1 MKTIGHEVLFLSTG
15 EGNPRNGEGTFAR
28 LNNGDIMHLYTQYYG
43 EAWVD
48 HAVARLC
55 ACYSSDEGDTWSEP
69 TVVLEKDEL
78 ADNIM
83 SPSLFRMPNGELGMV
98 YLRKERKYPT
108 DDPGSEN
115 GIICM
120 PLFRTSAD
128 EGKTW
133 SEPIDCG
140 VEDGYYCVIN
150 DAACVTRTGRILI
163 PIAHHGICY
172 ATPQISG
179 NLSAAGTVKLLFSD
193 DCGRSWQTLPHTF
206 RSPFPEDAFGLA
218 EPGIYEHENGD
229 LWMWCRTPYGHQY
242 QSHSTDGGATWSPVI
257 PNFHFTSPDSP
268 MRVKTVGG
276 YTVAVFNP
284 LPYNCLRTDNSIRG
298 NTKRTPFVCAVSTDD
313 GRDFDS
319 TGKAGM
325 SGALKDFQSLCYLLE
340 DDYKDSYCYPSIL
353 EVKDGFLVAY
363 YHSNGSTYT
372 LNSTKIS
379 KVLFSELN

>member
-1 MKTIGHEVLFLSTG
+1 MKKIGHEVLFLETG
-15 EGNPRNGEGTFAR
+15 AGNPRNGEGTFAR
-28 LNNGDIMHLYTQYYG
+28 LKDGSILHLYTQYYG
-43 EAWVD
+43 DSWVD
-48 HAVARLC
+48 HAAARLC
-55 ACYSSDEGDTWSEP
+55 GIYSYDEGETWTEP
-69 TVVLEKDEL
+69 VTVLEKDEA

-83 SPSLFRMPNGELGMV
+83 SPSLFRMRNGTLGMI
-98 YLRKERKYPT
+98 YLRKERKFPA
-108 DDPGSEN
+108 DSQNSEF

-120 PLFRTSAD
+120 PLFRFSAD

-150 DAACVTRTGRILI
+150 DGVCVTRTGRILV

-172 ATPQISG
+172 ANPKISG
-179 NLSAAGTVKLLFSD
+179 NLTAAGCVKILFSD
-193 DCGRSWQTLPHTF
+193 DNGRTWDLLPHVF
-206 RSPFPEDAFGLA
+206 HSPFSDNFGLA

-242 QSHSTDGGATWSPVI
+242 QSHSTDGGVTWSPVL
-257 PNFHFTSPDSP
+257 PNFHFTSPNAP
-268 MRVKTVGG
+268 MRVKTVGK

-284 LPYNCLRTDNSIRG
+284 LPYLCLRDDFSVRGSI
-298 NTKRTPFVCAVSTDD
+298 KRTPFVCAVSTDN
-313 GRDFDS
+313 GRSFDS
-319 TGKAGM
+319 TGLVGENGM
-325 SGALKDFQSLCYLLE
+325 LLPFIKTCYLLE

-363 YHSNGSTYT
+363 YHSNGSSYT
-372 LNSTKIS
+372 LNSTKMT